1 MDLGPGGNG
10 RLAIALSVFAALA
23 AGAWF
28 TMDSG
33 KLRSLTLV
41 LLGFFAVR
49 TLLARARSG

>member
-10 RLAIALSVFAALA
+10 RLAIALAVFAALA